1 MMLAGVASQVVHS
14 GRYPCRFQNGADSG
28 LSSS

>member
-1 MMLAGVASQVVHS
+1 MMLAGVACQVVHS

-28 LSSS
+28 FSCS

>member
-14 GRYPCRFQNGADSG
+14 GRYPREFQNGAESG
-28 LSSS
+28 FSIS